1 MSSSSSSS
9 CSSSFEIN
17 SVVASVG
24 NCRRRGEKKSL
35 IADAMESLECDQQQR
50 KKRYSKSRV
59 RARSPTQ
66 VIKIKRIRRVKA
78 NDRERNRM
86 HMLNHALDRLRTVLP
101 TFPEETK
108 LTKIETLRFAHNYI
122 WALSQTL
129 DVVESQQHQNLDG
142 IGNIQVNVG
151 NVTVSI
157 SDQGS
162 SITSTTVP
170 DHTLIPWQ
178 TNRRPVAVA
187 AALTAG
193 MMTPEPTPST
203 DSIISSP
210 SSSSTCGGQSA
221 IANPSDYFGIF
232 VNQLTGNSKTAEQHL
247 FQQQQQEM
255 IQQHW
260 PVPSQ
265 QIQTHIQQQQQ
276 QLLHHQ
282 SQPCWPPTQFD
293 DYFGYSATTTNIVG
307 GGGCSMD
314 SYSDSS
320 SSSGYHDMLSPEFQC
335 I

>member
-1 MSSSSSSS
+1 MSTS
-9 CSSSFEIN
+9 SSSFEIK
-17 SVVASVG
+17 SAVSG
-24 NCRRRGEKKSL
+24 RRRSEKKSL
-35 IADAMESLECDQQQR
+35 IDVDPVEDGQQR

-66 VIKIKRIRRVKA
+66 VVKIKRIRRVKA

-129 DVVESQQHQNLDG
+129 DVVESQQHQHMDG
-142 IGNIQVNVG
+142 VGNIQVNVG

-170 DHTLIPWQ
+170 DHTLIPW
-178 TNRRPVAVA
+178 NRRPTATSAV
-187 AALTAG
+187 
-193 MMTPEPTPST
+193 MTPEHAPST

-210 SSSSTCGGQSA
+210 SSSTCGQSA
-221 IANPSDYFGIF
+221 IVPSDYFGIF
-232 VNQLTGNSKTAEQHL
+232 VNQLTGNTKTAEQHL

-255 IQQHW
+255 IQHQW
-260 PVPSQ
+260 PIP
-265 QIQTHIQQQQQ
+265 THQQQQQQ
-276 QLLHHQ
+276 QLPHHQ
-282 SQPCWPPTQFD
+282 QQQQIQQWPTQFD
-293 DYFGYSATTTNIVG
+293 DYFGYSTTNV
-307 GGGCSMD
+307 GGCSMD
-314 SYSDSS
+314 SYSDSSS